1 MIGLEFHREIDMTT
15 ATAIAGT
22 AIASDL
28 EGLHELNHNYVR
40 SVEQSDVRWFDQ
52 NLAADFLNSNPDGS
66 LVDRAGFLEQIAKK
80 SPVTNIAESD
90 VRIVLRGDFAFIH
103 ALTTYTKPTG
113 EQGRGRYTDVWWKRN
128 HRWLCV
134 SAHVMRA

>member
-1 MIGLEFHREIDMTT
+1 MTT
-15 ATAIAGT
+15 TTAIAD
-22 AIASDL
+22 AAAASDL
-28 EGLHELNHNYVR
+28 EVLHELNHNYVR
-40 SVEQSDVRWFDQ
+40 SVEQSDVRWFDE
-52 NLAADFLNSNPDGS
+52 NLAADFLNSNPDGT

-80 SPVTNIAESD
+80 SPVTNIAERD

-103 ALTTYTKPTG
+103 ALTTYTKPSG

-134 SAHVMRA
+134 SAHVTRA

>member
-1 MIGLEFHREIDMTT
+1 MTT
-15 ATAIAGT
+15 ASAIADT
-22 AIASDL
+22 ATASDI
-28 EGLHELNHNYVR
+28 ETLHQLNSNYIR
-40 SVEQSDVRWFDQ
+40 SVEQSDVRWFDD
-52 NLAADFLNSNPDGS
+52 NLAADFLNSNPDGT

-80 SPVTNIAESD
+80 SLVTNIAERD

-103 ALTTYTKPTG
+103 ALTTYTKPNG

-134 SAHVMRA
+134 SAHVTRA

>member
-1 MIGLEFHREIDMTT
+1 MIALKFHREDHMTT
-15 ATAIAGT
+15 AAAIADT
-22 AIASDL
+22 AAASNL
-28 EGLHELNHNYVR
+28 EVLHELNHNYVR
-40 SVEQSDVRWFDQ
+40 SVEQSDVRWFDE
-52 NLAADFLNSNPDGS
+52 NLAADFLNSNPDGT

-80 SPVTNIAESD
+80 SLVTNIAERD

-103 ALTTYTKPTG
+103 ALTTYTKPNG

-134 SAHVMRA
+134 SAHVTRA

>member
-1 MIGLEFHREIDMTT
+1 MTT
-15 ATAIAGT
+15 ATAIADT

-28 EGLHELNHNYVR
+28 EALHELNHNYVR

-52 NLAADFLNSNPDGS
+52 NLAADFLNSNPDGT

-80 SPVTNIAESD
+80 SLVTNIAESD
-90 VRIVLRGDFAFIH
+90 VRIVLRGDSAFIH
-103 ALTTYTKPTG
+103 ALTTYTKPNG

-134 SAHVMRA
+134 SSHVTRA

>member
-1 MIGLEFHREIDMTT
+1 MTT
-15 ATAIAGT
+15 AAAIADT
-22 AIASDL
+22 AAASDL
-28 EGLHELNHNYVR
+28 DALHELNHNYVR

-52 NLAADFLNSNPDGS
+52 NLAADFLNSNPDGT
-66 LVDRAGFLEQIAKK
+66 LVDRAGFLEQIARK
-80 SPVTNIAESD
+80 SLVTNIAESD

-103 ALTTYTKPTG
+103 ALTTYTKPNG

-134 SAHVMRA
+134 SAHVTRA

>member
-1 MIGLEFHREIDMTT
+1 MMT
-15 ATAIAGT
+15 ATAIADT
-22 AIASDL
+22 AIATDL
-28 EGLHELNHNYVR
+28 EALHELNHDYVR

-52 NLAADFLNSNPDGS
+52 NLAADFLNSNPDGT
-66 LVDRAGFLEQIAKK
+66 LVDRASFLEQIARK
-80 SPVTNIAESD
+80 SLVTNIAETD

-103 ALTTYTKPTG
+103 ALTTYTKPNG

-134 SAHVMRA
+134 SAHVTRA